1 MFQLFARIPGL
12 MVFATTLLLLSSVAH
27 AETLRVVVAQS
38 VDTNF
43 PEIRA
48 RIVRAL
54 SSTGYEIELLV
65 LPGNRAL
72 LMASRGEVAIDIYRQ
87 PSAIASVPN
96 LIALEP
102 QVDEISFGMIV
113 SKLDPDKCHVD
124 REQFGEM
131 TVVGRLGIM
140 LYEDFYYPMFASSVT
155 VNDFPQ
161 LLKVVAKQRVDVSFL
176 TRQALDRAPP
186 EIRDQLILCNTHMKK
201 FPIKSF
207 IHKDYLW
214 AREKI
219 EDAYRSEFGG

>member
-1 MFQLFARIPGL
+1 M
-12 MVFATTLLLLSSVAH
+12 LLSSVVH
-27 AETLRVVVAQS
+27 AESLRVVVAQS
-38 VDTNF
+38 VDTNL
-43 PEIRA
+43 PEIRE

-102 QVDEISFGMIV
+102 QVDEIMFAMIV

-124 REQFGEM
+124 SEQFGEM
-131 TVVGRLGIM
+131 TVVGRLGIK
-140 LYEDFYYPMFASSVT
+140 LYEDYYYPMFASSVT
-155 VNDFPQ
+155 VDNFIQ
-161 LLKVVAKQRVDVSFL
+161 ALKVVAKQRVDVSFV
-176 TRQALDRAPP
+176 TREAFDRAPR
-186 EIRDQLILCNTHMKK
+186 ELRDELIVCDTHMKK

-214 AREKI
+214 AKEKV
-219 EDAYRSEFGG
+219 EAAYRKEFGG